1 MSDIKLTNRVDQAVA
16 RLTAKKEG
24 HVGKIVQVMGPVV
37 DIQFPEGSLPAIF
50 NAIEIDGNP
59 TKDIHIHLT
68 RPQWTPVNIGLS
80 IGLHR
85 PLVNSQQKRRSWKRA
100 SRLSI

>member
-1 MSDIKLTNRVDQAVA
+1 MLILPTNQAIQAVA

-50 NAIEIDGNP
+50 NAIETDKSDHDCLHN
-59 TKDIHIHLT
+59 HLT
-68 RPQWTPVNIGLS
+68 TVSCS
-80 IGLHR
+80 ISARILR
-85 PLVNSQQKRRSWKRA
+85 QSP
-100 SRLSI
+100 

>member
-37 DIQFPEGSLPAIF
+37 DIQFPEGS
-50 NAIEIDGNP
+50 
-59 TKDIHIHLT
+59 
-68 RPQWTPVNIGLS
+68 QIG
-80 IGLHR
+80 
-85 PLVNSQQKRRSWKRA
+85 RA
-100 SRLSI
+100 HV